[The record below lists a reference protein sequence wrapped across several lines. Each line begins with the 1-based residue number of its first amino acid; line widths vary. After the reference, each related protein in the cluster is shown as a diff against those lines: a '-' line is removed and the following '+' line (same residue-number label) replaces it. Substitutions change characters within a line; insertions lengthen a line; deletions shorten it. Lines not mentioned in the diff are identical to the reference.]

1 MSHAKGAESPADLR
15 LITCVVE
22 RGMADAVVAA
32 AMKAGAPAATVSFAR
47 GSGIR
52 ERLTLLLKI
61 AIREEKEVIDIVAS
75 AGRAD
80 DIFDAMVEAAEIELP
95 GKGIIWMTPVLRAV
109 THVPPGGV
117 PYGAA
122 AGKVHG
128 GGSDE

>member
-1 MSHAKGAESPADLR
+1 MSDGKGAASPADLR

-22 RGMADAVVAA
+22 RGRADAVVAA

-52 ERLTLLLKI
+52 ERLTLLLRI

-75 AGRAD
+75 AGKAD
-80 DIFDAMVEAAEIELP
+80 AIFDAMIGAAEIELP
-95 GKGIIWMTPVLRAV
+95 GKGIIWMTPILRAV

-117 PYGAA
+117 PYAVA
-122 AGKVHG
+122 AGDVDG
-128 GGSDE
+128 GNDE